1 MLYAACFIF
10 FVISLLLSVKI
21 ILMKKSLAEISAGF
35 SRSMSQDTNVVVS
48 VSSRDKSVLDLACN
62 INDSLLKLK
71 KSQLRFKRGD
81 EELKAVISGIS
92 HDLRTPLTAILGYLD
107 MLEKS
112 HSTNSCFSRPEY
124 KYLQGIRNRAELLKQ
139 LTEELFDYSLS
150 VSAEERIK
158 SEPVL
163 INSALEESLAG
174 FYTALTD
181 RGITPDVQ
189 ITDTKITRNLDRDC
203 LMRIFSNLLNNAV
216 KYSNGDL
223 NVTLDQSGMITFSN
237 SSDVLTEVQVQKL
250 FDRFYTVESA
260 RRSTGLGLA
269 IAKALT
275 EKMSGKISAAY
286 KDGRFSVN
294 LIFPEK

>member
-71 KSQLRFKRGD
+71 KSQLRFKHGD
-81 EELKAVISGIS
+81 EELKAVIFGIS